1 MSDVIDI
8 RQFLRHGLLPEAG
21 PLQPREVKAAPRPR
35 ELTEDEKVA
44 LVLEMATH
52 HKFWREAVMEAIPES
67 DTYCWFLTL
76 ILSRKA
82 DPEAMRWARKTIVDY
97 VERVLAKR
105 DEDWSKYL

>member
-1 MSDVIDI
+1 MSEVIDA
-8 RQFLRHGLLPEAG
+8 RHFFSHGLLPEAG
-21 PLQPREVKAAPRPR
+21 PLQPQQGKPQPRPR
-35 ELTEDEKVA
+35 EFTEDEKVA
-44 LVLEMATH
+44 LVLEMATR

-97 VERVLAKR
+97 IERVLAKR
-105 DEDWSKYL
+105 DESWETYS